1 MSGQVQARGER
12 TTTGVPAARARLGV
26 RIRSRLRMHVSPG
39 DRARLRLCA
48 SAWVLCCVLAFSIA
62 ASAAPNT
69 ATNAAT
75 GAPDPAAADVLRGTV
90 WHDRDGDGRRDRGE
104 PGIAGVGLSNGRDLV
119 RTDAR
124 GEYALP
130 VRAGD
135 TVFAIKPP
143 AWRLPGDD
151 PARPGF
157 WRQIPPAAASTLR
170 YGGLPLGPAPSRF
183 DLGLRPASARR
194 AGLDVLLFADPQ
206 VKSAADVGY
215 YGRDIVDSVLAERAS
230 GAAGQ
235 DALGLSLGDVVDDVL
250 SLYPALD
257 AQTRRLQTPWL
268 HAPGNHDID
277 FDAAHDAASLDTFRA
292 HYGPDT
298 FAWEEPEASVVVL
311 DDVIYR
317 PGERSVY
324 IGGFREEQF
333 AFLEAYLRTL
343 RRDRLLIL
351 AVHIPLWEP
360 EGRDTF
366 RDADRERLF
375 ALLRDVPQVLV
386 LSGHAHAQRH
396 VRHGAASGW
405 QGAQPLH
412 EFVTGAACGA
422 YWTGA
427 PDARGVPDATMDDGT
442 PNGYARLHVP
452 ADGGAYRLAWRVA
465 ALTPAAPAH
474 ATPASAPA
482 RTHAMHLHAPASLR
496 RGAYPAFGVFAN
508 VYMGEADSRVEYRID
523 DGDWRP
529 MTRVS
534 RPDPLLLVENLA
546 DDLAAAPR
554 GYDRSPEAV
563 ASPHLWRGTL
573 PTDLAAGTHR
583 IEVRAFDRWQ
593 GEQRAS
599 IGYQLVEVPA
609 PVPAADE
616 QVAQP

>member
-1 MSGQVQARGER
+1 MPR
-12 TTTGVPAARARLGV
+12 PAVCFAQ
-26 RIRSRLRMHVSPG
+26 RLRTSM
-39 DRARLRLCA
+39 RA
-48 SAWVLCCVLAFSIA
+48 CVLA
-62 ASAAPNT
+62 
-69 ATNAAT
+69 ATLCLPALVCAT
-75 GAPDPAAADVLRGTV
+75 EPPVATIPLRGQI

-104 PGIAGVGLSNGRDLV
+104 AGIAGVGVSNGRDLV

-124 GEYALP
+124 GEYVLQ

-151 PARPGF
+151 PARPWF
-157 WRQIPPAAASTLR
+157 WRQVPPHAASSLR
-170 YGGLPLGPAPSRF
+170 YGGLQPAPMPARF
-183 DLGLRPASARR
+183 DLGLQPAPARP
-194 AGLDVLLFADPQ
+194 AGLDVLVFADPQ
-206 VKSAADVGY
+206 VKSPVDVGH
-215 YGRDIVDSVLAERAS
+215 YGRDIVDSVLAERRAGEA
-230 GAAGQ
+230 GA
-235 DALGLSLGDVVDDVL
+235 DALGLSLGDIVDDVL

-277 FDAAHDAASLDTFRA
+277 FDAAHDAASLDSFRA

-298 FAWEEPEASVVVL
+298 FAWEEPEASFVVL

-317 PGERSVY
+317 PGERPVY

-343 RRDRLLIL
+343 RRDRLLVL
-351 AVHIPLWEP
+351 AMHIPLWEP
-360 EGRDTF
+360 QGRDTF

-396 VRHGAASGW
+396 VRHDAASGW

-427 PDARGVPDATMDDGT
+427 PDARGVPDATMEDGT

-465 ALTPAAPAH
+465 GLAPVAPAH
-474 ATPASAPA
+474 VTPVPAPA

-496 RGAYPAFGVFAN
+496 RGAYPAFGVYAN
-508 VYMGEADSRVEYRID
+508 VYMGEADSRVDYRID
-523 DGDWRP
+523 DGEWRP

-534 RPDPLLLVENLA
+534 RPDPRLLVENVA
-546 DDLAAAPR
+546 DDLAAVPR
-554 GYDRSPEAV
+554 GYDRSPEA
-563 ASPHLWRGTL
+563 APSPHLWRGTL
-573 PTDLAAGTHR
+573 PTDLAAGEHR
-583 IEVRAFDRWQ
+583 IEVRVFDRWQ
-593 GEQRAS
+593 GEQRAATA
-599 IGYQLVEVPA
+599 YRLVEVPA
-609 PVPAADE
+609 PLPAADG
-616 QVAQP
+616 QAAQR